1 MGCQNTFGT
10 NLASIHSAADAQ
22 QANIDCVDHNCW
34 IGLYSPNKNGQW
46 QWSDGTPYNYVDGWN
61 VGRPDNANGN
71 QWYVMMYHWGGWD
84 DDGCCAPHYPLC
96 NGSPTQP
103 PTTKAPTTKSPTNK
117 PTTKSPTNKPTT
129 ESSDKASIAE
139 SGSDSNNDGDTDSS
153 NDDND
158 DTSNDPRNGSND
170 GDDEDSEEE
179 DDCIGLKET
188 DCRSLQKDD
197 GDQKCGVNL
206 ETGDCFS
213 IERRAGHFGAGNFD
227 DGFVAAQKEHE
238 DETNQLFVVV
248 VVLGVIIGSLVLVII
263 GGGYYFYTKTNEKL
277 HINDIEMSREMEMG
291 QTNNIEADDQQ
302 LINPHVTRA

>member
-129 ESSDKASIAE
+129 KSPTTKAP
-139 SGSDSNNDGDTDSS
+139 T
-153 NDDND
+153 
-158 DTSNDPRNGSND
+158 
-170 GDDEDSEEE
+170 
-179 DDCIGLKET
+179 
-188 DCRSLQKDD
+188 
-197 GDQKCGVNL
+197 
-206 ETGDCFS
+206 
-213 IERRAGHFGAGNFD
+213 
-227 DGFVAAQKEHE
+227 
-238 DETNQLFVVV
+238 
-248 VVLGVIIGSLVLVII
+248 
-263 GGGYYFYTKTNEKL
+263 TKSPTTK
-277 HINDIEMSREMEMG
+277 SP
-291 QTNNIEADDQQ
+291 TNNPTKKPTN
-302 LINPHVTRA
+302 NPSKNPTENPTESPSKIPTKDPSEIPTKNPSEIPTKNPSKIPSK